1 MTTRKSVRRLSAVPS
16 TLRIPLAARA
26 SGDTMFPQVAVR
38 DAYAAGIL
46 EQIRD
51 EGDPLP
57 EDRATIYGIL
67 SRTRR
72 FRSLAQ
78 DFLKLHPGARIVNM
92 GCGLSHYFQWLD
104 DGKSRMTDADLP
116 EVLELRHE
124 LLPEPGERHDL
135 RELDLT
141 TSGWWEQLG
150 LPRKRSAQ
158 PVFLFTEGVLMYLEP
173 AQVEAVLATF
183 GERAPAGSV
192 LAFDAMCWLAV
203 GRGRQ
208 HIASKASTEP
218 AGARSPKV
226 ASTACTC
233 AGSRYMNTPSVNR
246 NTGCALRL
254 RGRPSCSHQSAAV
267 RSSVR
272 TSCRSWA
279 SGISSRRRSS
289 TSGRSASV
297 MRDLP
302 SSSHWK

>member
-1 MTTRKSVRRLSAVPS
+1 MTTSKSVRRLSAVPS

-26 SGDTMFPQVAVR
+26 SGDAMFPQLAVR

-51 EGDPLP
+51 DGHALP

-78 DFLKLHPGARIVNM
+78 DFLKLHPGARVVNM

-104 DGKSRMTDADLP
+104 DDKSRMTDADLP
-116 EVLELRHE
+116 EVLELRRQ
-124 LLPEPGERHDL
+124 LIPETNERHDV

-141 TSGWWEQLG
+141 SPGWWEQLG
-150 LPRKRSAQ
+150 LPRKRNAQ

-173 AQVEAVLATF
+173 EQVQAVLATF

-203 GRGRQ
+203 GRGKQ
-208 HIASKASTEP
+208 H
-218 AGARSPKV
+218 
-226 ASTACTC
+226 
-233 AGSRYMNTPSVNR
+233 PSVR
-246 NTGCALRL
+246 VTGAEFKWGIRRAAELTQPHPRLQLSGTYRVLEGIGLPYTLFAPMVMLFLGVPLYALYAL
-254 RGRPSCSHQSAAV
+254 TATDEAAAD
-267 RSSVR
+267 
-272 TSCRSWA
+272 T
-279 SGISSRRRSS
+279 
-289 TSGRSASV
+289 
-297 MRDLP
+297 
-302 SSSHWK
+302 

>member
-1 MTTRKSVRRLSAVPS
+1 
-16 TLRIPLAARA
+16 
-26 SGDTMFPQVAVR
+26 MFPQVAVR

-116 EVLELRHE
+116 EVLELRRE

-141 TSGWWEQLG
+141 ASDWWEQLG
-150 LPRKRSAQ
+150 LPRKRDAQ

-173 AQVEAVLATF
+173 EQVQAVLATF

-208 HIASKASTEP
+208 H
-218 AGARSPKV
+218 
-226 ASTACTC
+226 
-233 AGSRYMNTPSVNR
+233 PSVR
-246 NTGCALRL
+246 VTGAEFK
-254 RGRPSCSHQSAAV
+254 
-267 RSSVR
+267 
-272 TSCRSWA
+272 W
-279 SGISSRRRSS
+279 GIRRSAEL
-289 TSGRSASV
+289 TQPHPRLGLDGTYRVLEGFGLPYTLFAPMV
-297 MRDLP
+297 MLFLGVPLYALYALTATDQAADT
-302 SSSHWK
+302 